1 MAVTGTNTTPIPENS
16 SDELCYR
23 IVSAV
28 AERRGVDVDD
38 VDARLNDVVDI
49 DALDALLGHRAADA
63 GRSVSFSLAGVEILV
78 TADRTVLVTGVEE

>member
-1 MAVTGTNTTPIPENS
+1 MAVTGTNASPTPENS

-38 VDARLNDVVDI
+38 VEERLNDVVDV
-49 DALDALLGHRAADA
+49 DALDRLLGRRADA
-63 GRSVSFSLAGVEILV
+63 DRSVTFSLAGVEIVV
-78 TADRTVLVTGVEE
+78 TGDRAVLVTGVAE